1 MGKQIR
7 FFQLES
13 DIYDLLNFLSQ
24 HQLNIYDSVGNT
36 VIQVDDLY
44 REYLVSIN
52 EKHIASED
60 SLNSPIEYV
69 VPCPVDTTQITEA
82 RFYISDSPNYEIQKT
97 EDMMIIQEG
106 RFYLP
111 NEYYTNQKFVTIYSL
126 LKRYIQKHYVYS
138 PKQGSYFSQKCV
150 EMYKTGD
157 VHFAQGTNVYEL
169 TDI

>member
-13 DIYDLLNFLSQ
+13 DIYDLLTFLSQ

-36 VIQVDDLY
+36 VRQVDDLY

-52 EKHIASED
+52 EKYIAKEI

-69 VPCPVDTTQITEA
+69 VPCPIDNTQVTEA
-82 RFYISDSPNYEIQKT
+82 RFYISDSPNYETKKT
-97 EDMMIIQEG
+97 KDMMIIQEG

-111 NEYYTNQKFVTIYSL
+111 NEYYHNRKLVTIYNL
-126 LKRYIQKHYVYS
+126 LKRYIQKHYIYS
-138 PKQGSYFSQKCV
+138 PQQESYFSQKCV
-150 EMYKTGD
+150 EVYKTGD
-157 VHFAQGTNVYEL
+157 IHFAQGTNVYEL